1 MSESVC
7 RKGGAGKGGLE
18 REERGTGWSG
28 GWGGRSARCCRGV
41 GRERGGWEGR
51 EEKEEGKETNQIIQ
65 NNKSTMLDDLECNGI
80 KDPIRNAHTLP

>member
-18 REERGTGWSG
+18 REERGDGWSG

-51 EEKEEGKETNQIIQ
+51 EGKEVAKETNQILQ
-65 NNKSTMLDDLECNGI
+65 KNKSTMLDDFGCTEVNPDI
-80 KDPIRNAHTLP
+80 FKAQKS